1 MKTIIESFPTL
12 VILSVVAFFVLL
24 IAAWLLSIRGG
35 FKSEKSKALRLFLII
50 PFTNPIAALV
60 LLFKDRQAVSSAL
73 LCYLG
78 AILIVPIG
86 GLIAKKTE
94 QANFEEY
101 TAKLAR
107 QGISIDYKDLIPV
120 PASDENNIWKHPFLE
135 PMGEAGQDTE
145 AGVEARNLIQFRSEA
160 SPYQS
165 LAYPE
170 PIKGVNYASD
180 PDSNPLLSTTRSGN
194 PFRKFHESALS
205 ILETQGGQITED
217 NTPTTWQAYAKL
229 VSDFYQPAEEATRQL
244 QEAINRPDDQYPYE
258 WDKNFGMLLPHLTNL
273 RTLSRTIILRA
284 KAAAITG
291 DASETFRMIEIGIK
305 LAETG
310 DSDLLISRLVQNAQ
324 TLITLEAIRV
334 AQQFH
339 TGSDEQ
345 WATLLQELERL
356 DIPEKIPAALN
367 AERAFGTGMIL
378 PMTDAGLFDMVSK
391 INQLGNVNT
400 VPDSPSSSIES
411 FLRAVTG
418 MLWGTSAQAMILY
431 NWTQTLDA
439 YENMITNTVSAYEK
453 TKSMPWNECKVPS
466 LEKEI
471 ESYGFFARLLLP
483 ALDQGF
489 FGALEAQHQVEIAK
503 LAITLERY
511 YLANQAYPEKLT
523 ELAPAFTSTEPTDP
537 MTGESWKYERLES
550 NGFLLYSIG
559 KDGEDDGGIF
569 KKNARR
575 RSSNEELDD
584 RGWYVSPTT
593 PELPEFSF
601 DSPSSPSED
610 EVSVELMKKVG
621 IEPGDSESNS
631 D

>member
-1 MKTIIESFPTL
+1 
-12 VILSVVAFFVLL
+12 
-24 IAAWLLSIRGG
+24 
-35 FKSEKSKALRLFLII
+35 
-50 PFTNPIAALV
+50 
-60 LLFKDRQAVSSAL
+60 
-73 LCYLG
+73 
-78 AILIVPIG
+78 
-86 GLIAKKTE
+86 
-94 QANFEEY
+94 
-101 TAKLAR
+101 
-107 QGISIDYKDLIPV
+107 
-120 PASDENNIWKHPFLE
+120 
-135 PMGEAGQDTE
+135 
-145 AGVEARNLIQFRSEA
+145 
-160 SPYQS
+160 
-165 LAYPE
+165 
-170 PIKGVNYASD
+170 
-180 PDSNPLLSTTRSGN
+180 
-194 PFRKFHESALS
+194 
-205 ILETQGGQITED
+205 
-217 NTPTTWQAYAKL
+217 
-229 VSDFYQPAEEATRQL
+229 
-244 QEAINRPDDQYPYE
+244 
-258 WDKNFGMLLPHLTNL
+258 MLLPHLTNL